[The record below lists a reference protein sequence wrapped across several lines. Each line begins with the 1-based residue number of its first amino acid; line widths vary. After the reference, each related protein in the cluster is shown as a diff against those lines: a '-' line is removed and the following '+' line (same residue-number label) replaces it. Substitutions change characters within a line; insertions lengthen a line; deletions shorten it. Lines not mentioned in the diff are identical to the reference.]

1 MPSQKIRGITIE
13 LNADTAG
20 ILDGLKDINSSLS
33 NTQRNLNDVNK
44 LLKLD
49 PENITLL
56 AQKQE
61 YLNKAIE
68 GTEEKLRKQKE
79 ALESLKNADN
89 ANETLEQQALL
100 AREIEDTN
108 QKLNRYKGELDQT
121 NKSLDE
127 MGKNSEETANSIN
140 DTSDAIMALAQSEA
154 FSRIAEGAK
163 KVYDALMECDEA
175 ADNFETAMAKV
186 NTLAQA
192 GDGITKWG
200 SDIKTLSAD
209 LGVSAADF
217 AEGVYQ
223 AMSASVAAEDAIEF
237 TANMTKLAIG
247 GFTDS
252 ATAVDLVTT
261 ALNSYGLEASA
272 TEHIMDDL
280 ISTQNLGKTSVAELA
295 AAMGKVIPTAS
306 AYNVNIDN
314 LAAAYSELTAKG
326 IKTKIATTQL
336 NAMFQ
341 ELGKAGTDVNNVLLD
356 LTGDTFG
363 QFMEKGNSLGDVMK
377 LLWEYAG
384 EDSEAFMGLWSSSQ
398 AATAAFNLAGDSG
411 TRFNELLGEMST
423 NAGLA
428 EANFRMMADTGE
440 MLDAKM
446 STALENLKIAIGD
459 ALGPVLDSMTEK
471 GLAFLEPFTEFVEN
485 NPELVSAISG
495 AVIGVTGLTTA
506 VAACAGAVALLK
518 AAFGDFTGVLG
529 IFGAAATVGAIG
541 GLSVA
546 LGTAQ
551 TSAHELTKSLKES
564 RQATLE
570 YIESLN
576 ETDSIE
582 GLKNKI
588 LELNSAEE
596 LNSTQMAQMGAAV
609 AEWNEIVDEGSQILL
624 DETGHIENLT
634 AAEMEYAEALARVS
648 EIEQEVNILNT
659 DIADNN
665 TKYNEAL
672 AEKNRLEEEYA
683 EKISHSRE
691 EQRGYQEAIE
701 ACDEAMRLAQNTISE
716 DGARIAELGEEYS
729 AAKDYINEFNAT
741 SQETAEASEV
751 SQEAIDALT
760 KKLEEMSSAIQN
772 SIQNSLDLTKQWT
785 QDWDT
790 STEDMIKNIDSQTEG
805 IKTWEDNIGT
815 LADAF
820 GSSQSQIL
828 EYLIGL
834 GTQGAGL
841 VQELVDT
848 LNESPEQ
855 LADWSD
861 SMMEYLS
868 LKEDV
873 SQEILESYTDLLS
886 DIGEEGA
893 AVVEESMPAVNEA
906 LAAQYE
912 TMQTD
917 ATTNKDAMVQT
928 ITDAVNGMSEA
939 VATNA
944 PSVSTAVTNMM
955 TQLVK
960 DARTAI
966 GMAEDTGKSSVF
978 YDMGRNIDQ
987 SIADGVTDN
996 ASVITSALQSALDGA
1011 VSGISMT
1018 GLSAA
1023 INRALGEALG

>member
-108 QKLNRYKGELDQT
+108 QKLNKYKGELDQT
-121 NKSLDE
+121 NKSLNE

-154 FSRIAEGAK
+154 FSRIADGAK

-175 ADNFETAMAKV
+175 ADRFEFAMAKV

-192 GDGITKWG
+192 GDGITQWG
-200 SDIKTLSAD
+200 TDIKTLAAD
-209 LGVSAADF
+209 LGVSSADF

-223 AMSASVAAEDAIEF
+223 AMSASVAAEDAIDF

-341 ELGKAGTDVNNVLLD
+341 ELGKAGTGVNDVLIE

-363 QFMEKGNSLGDVMK
+363 QFMAKGNSLGDVMEI
-377 LLWEYAG
+377 LWNYADQ
-384 EDSEAFMGLWSSSQ
+384 DSEAFMGLWSSSQ

-446 STALENLKIAIGD
+446 SVALENLKIAIGD

-471 GLAFLEPFTEFVEN
+471 GLAFLEPFTEFVEE

-529 IFGAAATVGAIG
+529 IFGAAAAVGAIG

-551 TSAHELTKSLKES
+551 SSAQDLAKSLKES
-564 RQATLE
+564 KQATDE
-570 YIESLN
+570 YIESFTK
-576 ETDSIE
+576 TDTLE
-582 GLKNKI
+582 ELKNRI
-588 LELNSAEE
+588 LELNSAGE
-596 LNSTQMAQMGAAV
+596 LNATQMAQMGAAV
-609 AEWNEIVDEGSQILL
+609 AEWNEIADEGSQIVL
-624 DETGHIENLT
+624 DQTGHIENLT
-634 AAEMEYAEALARVS
+634 DAEMEYAEALAHVT
-648 EIEQEVNILNT
+648 EIEQELNT
-659 DIADNN
+659 LN
-665 TKYNEAL
+665 TEIEESNSKYNEAL
-672 AEKNRLEEEYA
+672 AEKTRLEEEYA
-683 EKISHSRE
+683 EKVSHSRE
-691 EQRGYQEAIE
+691 EQRGYQEAI
-701 ACDEAMRLAQNTISE
+701 ADCDETMKLAQETIAE
-716 DGARIAELGEEYS
+716 DGARIAELGEEYGY
-729 AAKDYINEFNAT
+729 AKDYINEFNAT
-741 SQETAEASEV
+741 SQETAEASAV

-760 KKLEEMSSAIQN
+760 KKLEEMSSAIQS
-772 SIQNSLDLTKQWT
+772 SIQNSLDLTKQWS
-785 QDWDT
+785 QEWDT
-790 STEDMIKNIDSQTEG
+790 STADMTSNIDSQIDG
-805 IKTWEDNIGT
+805 ITTWKDNIGT

-820 GSSQSQIL
+820 GSSQSAIL

-848 LNESPEQ
+848 LNDSPEQ

-861 SMMEYLS
+861 SMMEYLA

-873 SQEILESYTDLLS
+873 SSEILETYTDLLA

-893 AVVEESMPAVNEA
+893 AVVEESMPLVNEA
-906 LAAQYE
+906 MATQYD

-917 ATTNKDAMVQT
+917 ATTNKEAMVQT
-928 ITDAVNGMSEA
+928 ITEA
-939 VATNA
+939 VLGMGEAVDTNA
-944 PSVSTAVTNMM
+944 PTVSTAVTTMM
-955 TQLVK
+955 TQLIT
-960 DARTAI
+960 DAKAAI
-966 GMAEDTGKSSVF
+966 GMVEGGRSSAF
-978 YDMGRNIDQ
+978 YDLGRNIDQ
-987 SIADGVTDN
+987 SIADGVADN
-996 ASVITSALQSALDGA
+996 ASVITTALQNALDGA
-1011 VSGISMT
+1011 VSGISMS
-1018 GLSAA
+1018 GLTSA